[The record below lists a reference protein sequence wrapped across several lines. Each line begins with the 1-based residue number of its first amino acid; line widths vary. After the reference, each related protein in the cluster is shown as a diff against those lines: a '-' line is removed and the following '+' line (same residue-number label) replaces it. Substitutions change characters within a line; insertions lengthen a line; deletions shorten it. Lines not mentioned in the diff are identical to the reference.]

1 MKRTPPRILS
11 LAGAWCAVV
20 LVAGGAADRCVAD
33 VVIGEINAN
42 EVYVRSGDSLNHYT
56 VCKLSAGDPVRIVGA
71 RGEWYE
77 ILPPPGTFSLI
88 SGDYVDVADGRG
100 VVSGQNVRVR
110 AGSLLNENKY
120 TVQLML
126 NKGAEVKVL
135 GKNPDG
141 FLRIE
146 PPSGATLW
154 VHRSFVSLDGAATV
168 PASVAAGSGGAS
180 ASSVTVE
187 GTPAVET
194 GSASRTSEGKSE
206 VAERTPE
213 RHGVAA
219 PAPSLPPDSPLAG
232 VPATEHVR
240 RLHTLEASLSV
251 ELTKAPFERNYSPLI
266 QGYQSVAD
274 QTEDEV
280 ARRYAMGR
288 LTQLTELT
296 DLTGRAQRLR
306 ELDDETARRRE
317 EFLQARVSIPLPTP
331 PDPAALDV
339 QGELRESALYPAGS
353 LPRRYRLVDPRA
365 SQVRTVAYVEVP
377 AESGIRVEDF
387 VGRYV
392 GVRASA
398 RLALEGGIDPVPVYV
413 AREIVVTSAASGSGT
428 AVGAAPAFSY
438 SPVVAPSSGVAA
450 SPAYSSPGSTAT
462 VILRDVR

>member
-110 AGSLLNENKY
+110 
-120 TVQLML
+120 
-126 NKGAEVKVL
+126 
-135 GKNPDG
+135 
-141 FLRIE
+141 
-146 PPSGATLW
+146 
-154 VHRSFVSLDGAATV
+154 
-168 PASVAAGSGGAS
+168 AGSGGAS